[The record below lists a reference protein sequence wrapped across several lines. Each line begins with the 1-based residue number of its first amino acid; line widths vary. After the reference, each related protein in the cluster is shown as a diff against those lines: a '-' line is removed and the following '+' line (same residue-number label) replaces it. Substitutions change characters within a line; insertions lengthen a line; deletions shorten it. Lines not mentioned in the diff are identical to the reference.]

1 MTNLKF
7 LSATAEP
14 ALLDLP
20 WQLALEDWPEEKIA
34 ALPKG
39 ISRHTVRFVKLD
51 DHVIAIKE
59 TLFDLAKREYEML
72 RDLEKLEIPCVEPF
86 AIVSGR
92 KTESGDDLPAVLITR
107 HLKYSLP
114 YRAMWSQGIKD
125 QTAKRLVDA
134 LALLLVRLHLVG
146 FFWGD
151 VSLSNTLFRRD
162 AGAFAA
168 YLVDAETGQLYE
180 SRLSN
185 GQRENDLEIARVNI
199 AGELM
204 DLVASGKAQDVDPV
218 EISQRI
224 VEKYHSLWKELTE
237 VQQFSGDER
246 YKIEQ
251 RVRRLNELGFDIEE
265 MRMESAPGGAE
276 IKIQPKVVDAGHHQR
291 RLIRLTG
298 LDVEENQARRL
309 LNQID
314 EFSLR
319 ADTEADEEM
328 LAHRWLSEVFEPVVN
343 AVPRELRAKLE
354 NAELFH
360 EVLEH
365 QWQKSQEL
373 QRDIGLLEAVQSY
386 TDEILINR
394 RDESAYLGTTTEM
407 ITLPEPIPSGE
418 VRVDEEEGDWRD
430 LV

>member
-34 ALPKG
+34 TLPKG

-92 KTESGDDLPAVLITR
+92 KTESGEDLPAVLITR

-114 YRAMWSQGIKD
+114 YRAMWSQGIKE

-134 LALLLVRLHLVG
+134 LALLLVRLHLIG

-218 EISQRI
+218 AISQRI

-314 EFSLR
+314 EFSLHS
-319 ADTEADEEM
+319 DTEADEEM

-343 AVPRELRAKLE
+343 AVPRELRTKLE

-365 QWQKSQEL
+365 QWQKSKEL
-373 QRDIGLLEAVQSY
+373 ERDIGLLEAVQSY
-386 TDEILINR
+386 TEEVLVNR
-394 RDESAYLGTTTEM
+394 RDESAYLATTTEM

>member
-1 MTNLKF
+1 
-7 LSATAEP
+7 
-14 ALLDLP
+14 
-20 WQLALEDWPEEKIA
+20 
-34 ALPKG
+34 
-39 ISRHTVRFVKLD
+39 
-51 DHVIAIKE
+51 
-59 TLFDLAKREYEML
+59 
-72 RDLEKLEIPCVEPF
+72 
-86 AIVSGR
+86 
-92 KTESGDDLPAVLITR
+92 
-107 HLKYSLP
+107 
-114 YRAMWSQGIKD
+114 
-125 QTAKRLVDA
+125 
-134 LALLLVRLHLVG
+134 VRLHLIG

-162 AGAFAA
+162 AGSFAA

-204 DLVASGKAQDVDPV
+204 DLVASGKAQEVDPV
-218 EISQRI
+218 AISKRI
-224 VEKYHSLWKELTE
+224 VDKYHSLWKELTE
-237 VQQFSGDER
+237 VQAFAGDER
-246 YKIEQ
+246 YKIEE

-265 MRMESAPGGAE
+265 MRMERAPGGSE

-314 EFSLR
+314 EFALHN
-319 ADTEADEEM
+319 DPDADEEM
-328 LAHRWLSEVFEPVVN
+328 MAHKWLSQEFEPVVN
-343 AVPRELRAKLE
+343 AVPRELRTKIE

-365 QWQKSQEL
+365 QWQKSQQLE
-373 QRDIGLLEAVQSY
+373 RDVELLEAVQSY
-386 TDEILINR
+386 TDEILVNR

-407 ITLPEPIPSGE
+407 ITLPNPVPSGE
-418 VRVDEEEGDWRD
+418 YVVDEEEGDWRD